1 LEPNASSLNFEYNS
15 KINAE
20 ISCEQE
26 SLITK
31 DKQKIIESINISVK
45 TSVNMLQSVHHGLIH
60 GVMNVLPKA
69 SKTGV

>member
-1 LEPNASSLNFEYNS
+1 LEPNASSLNLEYNS

-31 DKQKIIESINISVK
+31 DKQKISIKEVQQTKIVLSMTEVQHYYKPKCNII
-45 TSVNMLQSVHHGLIH
+45 TSQSE
-60 GVMNVLPKA
+60 
-69 SKTGV
+69 